1 MPAKRKNK
9 VTRVTARRSVKHSS
23 FSNDS
28 DEHNTFL
35 LILAGGLVVILCLYF
50 LGAFNMMHFSSPQYK
65 PLEQVM
71 QRPATASGMMQ
82 QVSPS
87 TPQNGY

>member
-1 MPAKRKNK
+1 MPVKKKKKSTIVARKN
-9 VTRVTARRSVKHSS
+9 TSS
-23 FSNDS
+23 FETEDHSA
-28 DEHNTFL
+28 FL
-35 LILAGGLVVILCLYF
+35 IILAGGLVVILCLYF